1 MPADLF
7 QPSAGVQ
14 TSIYI
19 FEAHKPH
26 DFRNNVRFIDFS
38 DDGYK
43 RTGRG
48 TRKTGNPDKRY
59 QDVLEV
65 YKYGSNSGV
74 TDIEFIDACITESG
88 DDWNFNQ
95 HRVIDTTP
103 TEDDFMNTVGDY
115 IQFELSQIISGRK
128 TIEDLQAKK

>member
-1 MPADLF
+1 KQILSRHTYLGNIKMPADLF

-26 DFRNNVRFIDFS
+26 DFRNTVRFIDFS

-48 TRKTGNPDKRY
+48 TRKTGNPVKRY
-59 QDVLEV
+59 QDVLDV

-74 TDIEFIDACITESG
+74 TDIEFIDDVITESG

-95 HRVIDTTP
+95 
-103 TEDDFMNTVGDY
+103 
-115 IQFELSQIISGRK
+115 
-128 TIEDLQAKK
+128 